1 MQICNS
7 SWLNTIFSDG
17 SDRFLSKC
25 NPEIGDNVKVKM
37 RVIQKSPVQR
47 VYLRRLTNG
56 EETLIQMEEAQEG
69 KYSIYIADVTI
80 NQPMVNYHF
89 IILTEDRTYFY
100 NQLGVFQYNI
110 NEDYDFKIIADFF
123 EPSWVKESIFYQI
136 FVDRFFNGDT
146 SNDVKD
152 FEYEEYGFS
161 SKAIH
166 WNKPPG
172 NYEEYG
178 NLNFYG
184 GDLKGIEKKIN
195 YLKNL
200 GVNAL
205 YLNPVFSSP
214 SNHKYDCDNFFEV
227 DKHFGG
233 NKGLEELVKKLHE
246 NGIKVILDISI
257 NHTGITNK
265 WIKEYPEYYYEKE
278 NGDFELWNGVKT
290 LPVLNYTNNELQNI
304 IFKSEDSVLNHWLKP
319 PYNIDGWRLDVGH
332 NVGKMNKVQMD
343 KDLWREIR
351 QSIKSVNDNAYIVAE
366 HWTDCSE
373 YLQGDM
379 WDGTMNY
386 FGFMRPVRRYLGE
399 NDKFLSWKIEN
410 LKMKTNN
417 GEIFK
422 EEVMRHYGKL
432 PHQLQNLQLN
442 LLSSHDLHRLHTS
455 PMIDIENLK
464 TAIVMLFT
472 FIGVPCVYYGDE
484 VLIQGDYLS
493 DQGSRYTMEWRS
505 EYQDKEIYELYKRM
519 IELRKKESVLKNGSF
534 KFLKCNSKNVV
545 YSRFNENEA
554 IIFVKSQDRRK
565 NFIVIPLDSIG
576 DVDFLEILYGDGFKY
591 EVNENVL
598 HCHVDKED
606 TILIKVYLKK

>member
-17 SDRFLSKC
+17 SDRFLSKS
-25 NPEIGDNVKVKM
+25 NPEIGDKVKVKM

-69 KYSIYIADVTI
+69 KYSIYITDVII
-80 NQPMVNYHF
+80 NQPIVNYHF

-110 NEDYDFKIIADFF
+110 NEDYDFKIIADFL

-136 FVDRFFNGDT
+136 FVDRFFNGDA

-161 SKAIH
+161 SKAIN
-166 WNKPPG
+166 WNEPPG
-172 NYEEYG
+172 KYEEYG

-184 GDLKGIEKKIN
+184 GDLKGIEKKID

-205 YLNPVFSSP
+205 YLNPIFSSP

-233 NKGLEELVKKLHE
+233 NKGLEELVEKLHE

-265 WIKEYPEYYYEKE
+265 WIKENPEYYYEKE
-278 NGDFELWNGVKT
+278 KGKFELWNGVET
-290 LPVLNYTNNELQNI
+290 LPVLNYTNSNLKDTIYKN
-304 IFKSEDSVLNHWLKP
+304 EDSVLKYWLKP

-343 KDLWREIR
+343 KDIWREVR
-351 QSIKSVNDNAYIVAE
+351 KSVKDVNNKAYVVAE

-422 EEVMRHYGKL
+422 EEVMRHYGRL
-432 PHQLQNLQLN
+432 PYQLQNLQLN

-455 PMIDIENLK
+455 PMIDSENLK

-493 DQGSRYTMEWRS
+493 DQGSRYPMEWRS

-545 YSRFNENEA
+545 YSRFNESEA

-576 DVDFLEILYGDGFKY
+576 EVESLEILYGDGFKY
-591 EVNENVL
+591 EVNQNVL
-598 HCHVDKED
+598 HCYVDKEE
-606 TILIKVYLKK
+606 TILIKAYLKK

>member
-25 NPEIGDNVKVKM
+25 NPEIGDKVKVKM

-69 KYSIYIADVTI
+69 KYNIYIADVII
-80 NQPMVNYHF
+80 NQPIVNYHF

-110 NEDYDFKIIADFF
+110 NEDYDFKIIADFL

-161 SKAIH
+161 SKAIK
-166 WNKPPG
+166 WNEPPG
-172 NYEEYG
+172 KYEEYG

-184 GDLKGIEKKIN
+184 GDLKGIEKKID

-205 YLNPVFSSP
+205 YLNPIFSSP
-214 SNHKYDCDNFFEV
+214 SNHKYDCDNFFAV

-233 NKGLEELVKKLHE
+233 NKGLEELVEKLHE
-246 NGIKVILDISI
+246 NGIRVILDISI

-265 WIKEYPEYYYEKE
+265 WIKEHPEYYYEKE
-278 NGDFELWNGVKT
+278 KGKFELWNGVET
-290 LPVLNYTNNELQNI
+290 LPVLNYTNSKLKDI
-304 IFKSEDSVLNHWLKP
+304 IYENGDSVLKYWLKP

-343 KDLWREIR
+343 KDIWREVR
-351 QSIKSVNDNAYIVAE
+351 KSVKDVNDKAYVVAE

-417 GEIFK
+417 GEIFR
-422 EEVMRHYGKL
+422 EEVMRHYGRL

-455 PMIDIENLK
+455 PMIDRENLK

-472 FIGVPCVYYGDE
+472 FIGVPCIYYGDE

-493 DQGSRYTMEWRS
+493 DQGSRYPMEWRS
-505 EYQDKEIYELYKRM
+505 EYQDKEMYELYKRM

-545 YSRFNENEA
+545 YSRFNESEA

-576 DVDFLEILYGDGFKY
+576 EVESLEILYGYGFKY
-591 EVNENVL
+591 EVNQNVL
-598 HCHVDKED
+598 HCYVDKEE
-606 TILIKVYLKK
+606 TILIKAYFKK